1 MSPRPRAFAAVLLIA
16 LAACAAPGPPAQHP
30 AVAAVVRMTDNF
42 MFEPASVTIRAGET
56 VEWRNASRF
65 RHSVTADPA
74 QGRAVLPPGAQPFAS
89 GELAPGQSFR
99 RTLTA
104 PGTYRYFCTP
114 HEGIGMQGEIKV
126 LPAR

>member
-1 MSPRPRAFAAVLLIA
+1 MSPRPRAFVALLLIA
-16 LAACAAPGPPAQHP
+16 LGACAASQAPAERP
-30 AVAAVVRMTDNF
+30 AVAAVVRMTDTF
-42 MFEPASVTIRAGET
+42 MFEPAAVTIRAGET

-74 QGRAVLPPGAQPFAS
+74 QGRAALPPGAQAFAS

-99 RTLTA
+99 RTLTV

-114 HEGIGMQGEIKV
+114 HEGIGMQGEVTV
-126 LPAR
+126 LPPR